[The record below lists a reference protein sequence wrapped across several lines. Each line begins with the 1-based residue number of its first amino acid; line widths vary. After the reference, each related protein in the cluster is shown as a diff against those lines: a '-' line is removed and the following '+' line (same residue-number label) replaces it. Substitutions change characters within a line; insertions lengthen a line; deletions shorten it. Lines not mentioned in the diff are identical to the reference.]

1 MGVSERHDRRDE
13 LLKAVVDWMIANP
26 KADFSLRDVA
36 TEIGTSARMLI
47 YHFGTKDALL
57 LAAVE
62 EVGTRWAADLSTGEA
77 GSVSGSLTAF
87 WKTSL
92 ADPNAR
98 GLHLLT
104 LQLWT
109 QALSVGGN
117 LYRPFLD
124 RLVGGWNRTVTD
136 LLVQEGIEP
145 TAAAHRACLTVAS
158 VEGLILQALTDPAAP
173 VDAAFAQM
181 IADLERWIGDNTR
194 EGN

>member
-1 MGVSERHDRRDE
+1 MSDRNERRDE
-13 LLKAVVDWMIANP
+13 ILRAVVDWMIANP

-36 TEIGTSARMLI
+36 SDIGTSARMLI

-62 EVGTRWAADLSTGEA
+62 AVGARWAADLSAGQA
-77 GSVSGSLTAF
+77 GSASNSLTAF

-109 QALSVGGN
+109 QALAVGGD

-124 RLVGGWNRTVTD
+124 RLVGGWNRIVAD
-136 LLVQEGIEP
+136 MLVQDGIDP
-145 TAAAHRACLTVAS
+145 VAAQHRACLTVAA

-173 VDAAFAQM
+173 VDAAFTQM
-181 IADLERWIGDNTR
+181 IEDLERWTDANAQG
-194 EGN
+194 GP